1 MTGSYPRP
9 SASICGLL
17 FLALT
22 SGASAQCDRACLE
35 GFVDQYLD
43 ALVAHDPAKL
53 PAARNLKMT
62 ENGVRLEPG
71 DGFWRTATA
80 KGSYRL
86 FVADP
91 QAGQVAFLGTMKEAD
106 IQVSVATRLK
116 IANRQIA
123 EIETFVVRTGIQNN

>member
-1 MTGSYPRP
+1 MIRRATR
-9 SASICGLL
+9 
-17 FLALT
+17 LAT
-22 SGASAQCDRACLE
+22 AACWAGAVLAQVSTCDRTCLE
-35 GFVDQYLD
+35 GFVDQYMD
-43 ALVAHDPAKL
+43 ALIAHNPSKL
-53 PAARNLKMT
+53 SAARNLKMT

-71 DGFWRTATA
+71 DGFGRTATA
-80 KGSYRL
+80 KGGYRL